1 MTNLIRL
8 SQAALLI
15 TPLLT
20 VGLTQTA
27 AAFTAAVNPAPAVAS
42 AVSPSLHGPKHVGT
56 PHAAETLSEARTP
69 LHRIASSND
78 AVITKPGSVAGAATS
93 SQKPSSTKDMS
104 GTAKSATPQTS
115 PATNVPTSGVVLP
128 KAN

>member
-8 SQAALLI
+8 SQAVLLI

-27 AAFTAAVNPAPAVAS
+27 AASTATVNPAPTIAS
-42 AVSPSLHGPKHVGT
+42 PVSPSLHGPKHVGS
-56 PHAAETLSEARTP
+56 PHAARTLSETRTP
-69 LHRIASSND
+69 LHRIASTND
-78 AVITKPGSVAGAATS
+78 AVIAKPGSVAGAATS
-93 SQKPSSTKDMS
+93 SQKPSSAKDMS
-104 GTAKSATPQTS
+104 STAKSATPQTS
-115 PATNVPTSGVVLP
+115 PATNVPTPGVVLP